1 MEYLAFIIA
10 SLTVSKLVLEV
21 IKLVIKLN
29 SKKRPHLMLSGQD
42 VVRVTIKN

>member
-21 IKLVIKLN
+21 IKLVIELN
-29 SKKRPHLMLSGQD
+29 KPKSKKRPHLKL
-42 VVRVTIKN
+42 

>member
-21 IKLVIKLN
+21 VKLVIELN
-29 SKKRPHLMLSGQD
+29 KPEE
-42 VVRVTIKN
+42 

>member
-21 IKLVIKLN
+21 IKLVIELN
-29 SKKRPHLMLSGQD
+29 KPEEQKKITSQAVQARCG
-42 VVRVTIKN
+42 

>member
-21 IKLVIKLN
+21 IKLVIELN
-29 SKKRPHLMLSGQD
+29 KPEE
-42 VVRVTIKN
+42 

>member
-21 IKLVIKLN
+21 VKLVIELN
-29 SKKRPHLMLSGQD
+29 KPKE
-42 VVRVTIKN
+42 